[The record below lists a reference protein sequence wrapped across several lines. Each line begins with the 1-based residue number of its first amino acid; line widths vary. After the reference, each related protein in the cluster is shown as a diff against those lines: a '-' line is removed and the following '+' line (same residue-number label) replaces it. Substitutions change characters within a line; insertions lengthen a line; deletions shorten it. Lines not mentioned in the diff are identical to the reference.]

1 MVSTTPATRAPAT
14 ADPGPLRPP
23 WSARALIAAGLLV
36 AAVAATWLTFWWIG
50 LSPASLAA
58 GLDDTARLL
67 RRMWPP
73 DLPRAGDVAWMIV
86 ETLLIAV
93 AGTGLAA
100 LASVPL
106 AFVAARTHS
115 GPRWLRPPARA
126 VVVLTRAVPTL
137 AFAILFVRIFGL
149 GPLAGALAVAVHSVG
164 MIAKLLTDAVEEADP
179 VPAEAA
185 RACGAGEVQVAVSTV
200 LPRVFPALAGIV
212 LYRLDIN
219 IRASAVLGVVGAGGI
234 GVALQTALG
243 SLNYHRAAGIICVI
257 VVLVLLLEL
266 LSVAVRRT
274 VLRPGVRRP
283 SVRRPTVRR
292 RTASRTSRRDL
303 VGRDAGAAGRTAGD
317 TTGTAALPAGRAP
330 HDVGWDRGRVL
341 RVAGAVAT
349 GVVFLVSLWSL
360 DPDPGRLSGAWPNL
374 RAVLAGMWPP
384 AFSGDLLMAVLES
397 LLMALGAA
405 AVGAACGLVLALLTA
420 VNTTPWRPLS
430 AVVRVLLV
438 VVRGIPDL
446 VYALLFVAALGLGP
460 YAGFLALWISSTAL
474 AAKFFADSLEQ
485 LDPLPHEALTS
496 VGARRWQAFAAGI
509 WPQFVPSFTGNGL
522 FVADL
527 ALRESVVLGIA
538 GAGGVGYLMQ
548 ESIATLRY
556 DTTAAI
562 VIAIAVVVYAIET
575 LARIARRHLL

>member
-1 MVSTTPATRAPAT
+1 MVSTTPATRAPAA

-36 AAVAATWLTFWWIG
+36 AAVAVTWLTFWWIG

-58 GLDDTARLL
+58 GLDDTVRLL

-73 DLPRAGDVAWMIV
+73 DLPGAGDVASMIA

-106 AFVAARTHS
+106 AFVAARTHK
-115 GPRWLRPPARA
+115 GPRWLRPPARV

-164 MIAKLLTDAVEEADP
+164 MIAKLLTDAVEETDP

-200 LPRVFPALAGIV
+200 LPRVFPALTGIV

-266 LSVAVRRT
+266 LSVVVRRT
-274 VLRPGVRRP
+274 VLRPTAHRR
-283 SVRRPTVRR
+283 
-292 RTASRTSRRDL
+292 
-303 VGRDAGAAGRTAGD
+303 
-317 TTGTAALPAGRAP
+317 TAALPAGRAR

-349 GVVFLVSLWSL
+349 GAVFLVSLWSL

-374 RAVLAGMWPP
+374 RAVLSGMWPP
-384 AFSGDLLMAVLES
+384 AFSGELLMAVLES

-405 AVGAACGLVLALLTA
+405 AAGAACGLVLALLTA

-496 VGARRWQAFAAGI
+496 VGARQWQAFAAGI

>member
-1 MVSTTPATRAPAT
+1 MVSTTPATHAPAA

-36 AAVAATWLTFWWIG
+36 AAVAVTWVTFWWIG

-73 DLPRAGDVAWMIV
+73 DLPGAGDVAWMIA

-106 AFVAARTHS
+106 AFTAARDHC
-115 GPRWLRPPARA
+115 GPRWLRPAARV

-164 MIAKLLTDAVEEADP
+164 MIAKLLADAVEETDP

-200 LPRVFPALAGIV
+200 LPRVFPALTGIV

-234 GVALQTALG
+234 GVALQTSLG

-266 LSVAVRRT
+266 LSVAVRRRT
-274 VLRPGVRRP
+274 VRQSTGRQSTGRHL
-283 SVRRPTVRR
+283 TVRR
-292 RTASRTSRRDL
+292 TVRQSTGRRTVRHP
-303 VGRDAGAAGRTAGD
+303 GAGRSAGD

-349 GVVFLVSLWSL
+349 AVVFLVSLWSL
-360 DPDPGRLSGAWPNL
+360 NPDPGRLSGAWPNL
-374 RAVLAGMWPP
+374 RGVLTGMWPP

-420 VNTTPWRPLS
+420 VTTTPWRALS
-430 AVVRVLLV
+430 VAVRVLLV

-460 YAGFLALWISSTAL
+460 FAGFLALWISSTAL

-509 WPQFVPSFTGNGL
+509 WPPFVPSFTGNGL

-575 LARIARRHLL
+575 LARVARRHLL

>member
-1 MVSTTPATRAPAT
+1 MVSTTPATRTPA
-14 ADPGPLRPP
+14 ASDPGPLRPP
-23 WSARALIAAGLLV
+23 WSARALIGAGLLV
-36 AAVAATWLTFWWIG
+36 AAVAVTWLTFWWIG

-58 GLDDTARLL
+58 GLDDTVRLL

-73 DLPRAGDVAWMIV
+73 DLPGAGDVASMIA

-106 AFVAARTHS
+106 AFVAARTHN
-115 GPRWLRPPARA
+115 GPRWLRPPARV

-149 GPLAGALAVAVHSVG
+149 GPLAGSLAVAVHSVG
-164 MIAKLLTDAVEEADP
+164 MIAKLLTDAVEETDP
-179 VPAEAA
+179 APAEAV
-185 RACGAGEVQVAVSTV
+185 RACGAGEAQVAVSTV
-200 LPRVFPALAGIV
+200 LPRVFPALTGIV

-266 LSVAVRRT
+266 LSVVVRRT
-274 VLRPGVRRP
+274 VLRP
-283 SVRRPTVRR
+283 TARR
-292 RTASRTSRRDL
+292 RTVR
-303 VGRDAGAAGRTAGD
+303 GRTARRRTD
-317 TTGTAALPAGRAP
+317 ALPAGRAP
-330 HDVGWDRGRVL
+330 YEVGWDRGRVL
-341 RVAGAVAT
+341 RVTGAVAA

-360 DPDPGRLSGAWPNL
+360 DPDPGRLAGAWPNL
-374 RAVLAGMWPP
+374 RAVLSGMWPP
-384 AFSGDLLMAVLES
+384 AFSGELLMAVLES

-405 AVGAACGLVLALLTA
+405 AAGAACGLVLALLTA

-438 VVRGIPDL
+438 VVRGVPDL

-575 LARIARRHLL
+575 LARIARGHLL

>member
-1 MVSTTPATRAPAT
+1 MPSTTSATRATTA

-23 WSARALIAAGLLV
+23 WSARALVAAGLLV
-36 AAVAATWLTFWWIG
+36 AAVAVTWLTFWWIG

-73 DLPRAGDVAWMIV
+73 DLSGTGDLAWMV
-86 ETLLIAV
+86 AETLLIAV
-93 AGTGLAA
+93 AGTGLAV

-106 AFVAARTHS
+106 AFTAARTHR
-115 GPRWLRPPARA
+115 GPRWLRPAARV

-164 MIAKLLTDAVEEADP
+164 MIAKLLADAVEEADP

-200 LPRVFPALAGIV
+200 LPRVFPALTAIV

-266 LSVAVRRT
+266 LSVAVRR
-274 VLRPGVRRP
+274 
-283 SVRRPTVRR
+283 
-292 RTASRTSRRDL
+292 RTR
-303 VGRDAGAAGRTAGD
+303 AGRSAGD
-317 TTGTAALPAGRAP
+317 TTGAAALPAGRAP

-349 GVVFLVSLWSL
+349 GVVFLVSLSSL
-360 DPDPGRLSGAWPNL
+360 DLDPGRLSGAWPNL
-374 RAVLAGMWPP
+374 RGVLTGMWPP

-460 YAGFLALWISSTAL
+460 FAGFLALWISSTAL

-485 LDPLPHEALTS
+485 LDPLPIEALTS
-496 VGARRWQAFAAGI
+496 VGARRSQAFAAGT

-522 FVADL
+522 FVADM
-527 ALRESVVLGIA
+527 ALRESIVLGIA

-562 VIAIAVVVYAIET
+562 VIAIAVIVYAIET

>member
-1 MVSTTPATRAPAT
+1 M
-14 ADPGPLRPP
+14 
-23 WSARALIAAGLLV
+23 
-36 AAVAATWLTFWWIG
+36 
-50 LSPASLAA
+50 
-58 GLDDTARLL
+58 
-67 RRMWPP
+67 
-73 DLPRAGDVAWMIV
+73 
-86 ETLLIAV
+86 
-93 AGTGLAA
+93 
-100 LASVPL
+100 
-106 AFVAARTHS
+106 
-115 GPRWLRPPARA
+115 
-126 VVVLTRAVPTL
+126 
-137 AFAILFVRIFGL
+137 
-149 GPLAGALAVAVHSVG
+149 
-164 MIAKLLTDAVEEADP
+164 
-179 VPAEAA
+179 
-185 RACGAGEVQVAVSTV
+185 
-200 LPRVFPALAGIV
+200 
-212 LYRLDIN
+212 
-219 IRASAVLGVVGAGGI
+219 LGVVGAGGI

-266 LSVAVRRT
+266 LSVVVRRT
-274 VLRPGVRRP
+274 ILRP
-283 SVRRPTVRR
+283 TARR
-292 RTASRTSRRDL
+292 RTVR
-303 VGRDAGAAGRTAGD
+303 GRTARRRTD
-317 TTGTAALPAGRAP
+317 ALPAGRAP
-330 HDVGWDRGRVL
+330 YEVGWDRGRVL
-341 RVAGAVAT
+341 RVTGAVAA

-360 DPDPGRLSGAWPNL
+360 DPDPGRLAGAWPNL
-374 RAVLAGMWPP
+374 RAVLSGMWPP
-384 AFSGDLLMAVLES
+384 AFSGELLMAVLES

-405 AVGAACGLVLALLTA
+405 AAGAACGLVLALLTA

-438 VVRGIPDL
+438 VVRGVPDL

-575 LARIARRHLL
+575 LARIARGHLL

>member
-1 MVSTTPATRAPAT
+1 
-14 ADPGPLRPP
+14 PP
-23 WSARALIAAGLLV
+23 WSARALVAAGLLV
-36 AAVAATWLTFWWIG
+36 AAVAVTWLTFWWIG

-67 RRMWPP
+67 GRMWPP
-73 DLPRAGDVAWMIV
+73 DLPAAGDVAWMII

-93 AGTGLAA
+93 AGTGLAV

-106 AFVAARTHS
+106 AFIAARTHR
-115 GPRWLRPPARA
+115 GPRWPRPVARG

-164 MIAKLLTDAVEEADP
+164 MIAKLLADAVEEADP
-179 VPAEAA
+179 SPAEAA

-200 LPRVFPALAGIV
+200 LPRVFPALTAIV

-266 LSVAVRRT
+266 LSVAVRR
-274 VLRPGVRRP
+274 R
-283 SVRRPTVRR
+283 
-292 RTASRTSRRDL
+292 
-303 VGRDAGAAGRTAGD
+303 VGAGD
-317 TTGTAALPAGRAP
+317 TTGTAALPAGRTP
-330 HDVGWDRGRVL
+330 YDVGWDRGRVL

-349 GVVFLVSLWSL
+349 GAVFLVSLWSL
-360 DPDPGRLSGAWPNL
+360 NPDPGRLSGAWANL
-374 RAVLAGMWPP
+374 RAVLTGMWPP

-405 AVGAACGLVLALLTA
+405 SVGAACGLVLALLTA

-460 YAGFLALWISSTAL
+460 FAGFLALWISSTAL

-485 LDPLPHEALTS
+485 LDPRPHEALTS
-496 VGARRWQAFAAGI
+496 CGARRWQAFAAGI

-527 ALRESVVLGIA
+527 ALRESIVLGIA

>member
-1 MVSTTPATRAPAT
+1 MVDTTPVARAPAA

-23 WSARALIAAGLLV
+23 WSARALIATGLLV
-36 AAVAATWLTFWWIG
+36 AAVAVTWLTFWWIG

-73 DLPRAGDVAWMIV
+73 DLPGAGDVAGMV
-86 ETLLIAV
+86 AETLLIAV

-106 AFVAARTHS
+106 AFTAARTHR
-115 GPRWLRPPARA
+115 GPRWLRPAARVA
-126 VVVLTRAVPTL
+126 VVLTRAVPTL

-149 GPLAGALAVAVHSVG
+149 GPPAGALAVAVHSVG
-164 MIAKLLTDAVEEADP
+164 MIAKLLADVVEEADP

-200 LPRVFPALAGIV
+200 LPRVFPALTGIV
-212 LYRLDIN
+212 LHRLDIN

-266 LSVAVRRT
+266 LSVAVRRRT
-274 VLRPGVRRP
+274 VRHPVRHGTI
-283 SVRRPTVRR
+283 RRRAVRR
-292 RTASRTSRRDL
+292 RSR
-303 VGRDAGAAGRTAGD
+303 AGRSAGD
-317 TTGTAALPAGRAP
+317 STGTAALPAGRAP

-349 GVVFLVSLWSL
+349 GMVFLVSLWSL
-360 DPDPGRLSGAWPNL
+360 NPDPARLSGAWPNL
-374 RAVLAGMWPP
+374 RSVLTGMWPP
-384 AFSGDLLMAVLES
+384 AFSGHLLMAVLES

-405 AVGAACGLVLALLTA
+405 AAGAACGLVLALLTA
-420 VNTTPWRPLS
+420 VTTTPWRPLS

-438 VVRGIPDL
+438 VVRGVPDL

-460 YAGFLALWISSTAL
+460 FAGFLALWISSTAL

-575 LARIARRHLL
+575 LARVARRHLL

>member
-1 MVSTTPATRAPAT
+1 MVSTAPSTRTPAMAE
-14 ADPGPLRPP
+14 PGPLRPP

-36 AAVAATWLTFWWIG
+36 AAVAVTWLTFWWIG

-73 DLPRAGDVAWMIV
+73 DLPGAGDVVWMIV

-106 AFVAARTHS
+106 AFLAARTHR
-115 GPRWLRPPARA
+115 GPRWLRPAARV

-149 GPLAGALAVAVHSVG
+149 GPPAGALAVAVHSVG
-164 MIAKLLTDAVEEADP
+164 MIAKLLADAVEETDP

-185 RACGAGEVQVAVSTV
+185 RACGASEVQVAVSTV
-200 LPRVFPALAGIV
+200 LPRVFPALTGIV

-266 LSVAVRRT
+266 LSVAVRR
-274 VLRPGVRRP
+274 
-283 SVRRPTVRR
+283 
-292 RTASRTSRRDL
+292 
-303 VGRDAGAAGRTAGD
+303 RTAGHGTLPRRTLPRRIRAGRSPGD
-317 TTGTAALPAGRAP
+317 TAGTAALPAGRAP

-341 RVAGAVAT
+341 RVAGAAAT

-360 DPDPGRLSGAWPNL
+360 HPDPARLSGAWPNL
-374 RAVLAGMWPP
+374 RSVLTGMWPP

-405 AVGAACGLVLALLTA
+405 SAGAACGLVLALLTA

-430 AVVRVLLV
+430 AVVRVLLA

-460 YAGFLALWISSTAL
+460 FAGFLALWISSTAL

-575 LARIARRHLL
+575 LARVARRHLL

>member
-1 MVSTTPATRAPAT
+1 MVSATPATRAPVA

-23 WSARALIAAGLLV
+23 WSARALVAAGLLV
-36 AAVAATWLTFWWIG
+36 AAVAVTWLTFWWIG

-73 DLPRAGDVAWMIV
+73 DLPAAGDVAWMIA

-106 AFVAARTHS
+106 AFTAARNHR
-115 GPRWLRPPARA
+115 GPRWLRPVARV

-164 MIAKLLTDAVEEADP
+164 MIAKLLADAVEETDP

-185 RACGAGEVQVAVSTV
+185 RACGAGEVQVAVSAV

-243 SLNYHRAAGIICVI
+243 SLNYHRAAGIVCVI

-266 LSVAVRRT
+266 LSVAVRRRAVRQST
-274 VLRPGVRRP
+274 VRQSTGRRTVRQSTGRRPG
-283 SVRRPTVRR
+283 
-292 RTASRTSRRDL
+292 
-303 VGRDAGAAGRTAGD
+303 AGRSAGD

-330 HDVGWDRGRVL
+330 HDVGWDRSRVL
-341 RVAGAVAT
+341 RVAGAAVA

-360 DPDPGRLSGAWPNL
+360 NPDPGRLSGAWPNL
-374 RAVLAGMWPP
+374 RGVLTGMWPP

-405 AVGAACGLVLALLTA
+405 AVGTACGLVLALLTA
-420 VNTTPWRPLS
+420 VTTTPWRPLS

-460 YAGFLALWISSTAL
+460 FAGFLALWISSTAL

-485 LDPLPHEALTS
+485 VDPLPHEALTS

-575 LARIARRHLL
+575 LARVARRHLL

>member
-1 MVSTTPATRAPAT
+1 MVSTTPATRARAT

-36 AAVAATWLTFWWIG
+36 AAVAVAWLTFWWIG

-106 AFVAARTHS
+106 AFVAARTHN
-115 GPRWLRPPARA
+115 GPRRLRPPARA

-164 MIAKLLTDAVEEADP
+164 MIAKLLTDAVEETDP

-283 SVRRPTVRR
+283 TVRR

-360 DPDPGRLSGAWPNL
+360 DLDPGRLSGAWPNL
-374 RAVLAGMWPP
+374 RAVLTGMWPP

>member
-1 MVSTTPATRAPAT
+1 MVSTTPATHAPAA
-14 ADPGPLRPP
+14 ADRGPLRPP

-36 AAVAATWLTFWWIG
+36 AAVAVTWLTFWWIG

-73 DLPRAGDVAWMIV
+73 DLPGAGDVAWMIA

-100 LASVPL
+100 LVSVPL
-106 AFVAARTHS
+106 AFTAARDHR
-115 GPRWLRPPARA
+115 GPRWLRPAARV

-164 MIAKLLTDAVEEADP
+164 MIAKLLTDAVEETDP

-200 LPRVFPALAGIV
+200 LPRVFPALTGIV

-266 LSVAVRRT
+266 LSVAVRHRT
-274 VLRPGVRRP
+274 VRQSTVRQ
-283 SVRRPTVRR
+283 STGRR
-292 RTASRTSRRDL
+292 RTIRHSR
-303 VGRDAGAAGRTAGD
+303 AGRSAGD
-317 TTGTAALPAGRAP
+317 TTGTPALPAGRAP

-360 DPDPGRLSGAWPNL
+360 NPDPGRLAGAWPNL
-374 RAVLAGMWPP
+374 RGVLTGMWPP

-438 VVRGIPDL
+438 VVRGVPDL

-460 YAGFLALWISSTAL
+460 FAGFLALWISSTAL

-575 LARIARRHLL
+575 LARVARRHLL

>member
-1 MVSTTPATRAPAT
+1 MVSTCPATHSPPA

-36 AAVAATWLTFWWIG
+36 AAVAVTWLTFWWIG

-58 GLDDTARLL
+58 GLGDTARLL

-73 DLPRAGDVAWMIV
+73 DLPDAGDVAGMIA

-106 AFVAARTHS
+106 AFVAARTHR
-115 GPRWLRPPARA
+115 GPRWLRPAA
-126 VVVLTRAVPTL
+126 QVVVVLTRAVPTL

-149 GPLAGALAVAVHSVG
+149 GPPAGALAVAVHSVG
-164 MIAKLLTDAVEEADP
+164 MIAKLLADAVEEADP

-200 LPRVFPALAGIV
+200 LPRVFPALTGIV

-266 LSVAVRRT
+266 LSVAVRRRT
-274 VLRPGVRRP
+274 GQQSTGRQNTGRR
-283 SVRRPTVRR
+283 STR
-292 RTASRTSRRDL
+292 
-303 VGRDAGAAGRTAGD
+303 AGRSGGD

-349 GVVFLVSLWSL
+349 GVVFLVSLWSVS
-360 DPDPGRLSGAWPNL
+360 PDPGRLSGAWPNL
-374 RAVLAGMWPP
+374 RGVLAGMWPP

-405 AVGAACGLVLALLTA
+405 SAGAACGLVPALLTA
-420 VNTTPWRPLS
+420 AGTTPWRPLS

-460 YAGFLALWISSTAL
+460 FAGFLALWISSTAL

-509 WPQFVPSFTGNGL
+509 WPQFVPSFTGNSL

-575 LARIARRHLL
+575 LARVARRHLL

>member
-1 MVSTTPATRAPAT
+1 MVSAAPVRRAPAPVS
-14 ADPGPLRPP
+14 ARPP
-23 WSARALIAAGLLV
+23 LSSRAVVAAALLV
-36 AAVAATWLTFWWIG
+36 AAVAVTWLAFWWIG
-50 LSPASLAA
+50 LSPTSLAA

-67 RRMWPP
+67 ARMWPP
-73 DLPRAGDVAWMIV
+73 DLPGAADVARMV
-86 ETLLIAV
+86 AETLLIAV

-106 AFVAARTHS
+106 AFVAARTHL
-115 GPRWLRPPARA
+115 GPRWLRPIART

-164 MIAKLLTDAVEEADP
+164 MIAKLLADAVEEADP
-179 VPAEAA
+179 APAEAA
-185 RACGAGEVQVAVSTV
+185 RACGAGEAQVAVSAV
-200 LPRVFPALAGIV
+200 LPRVLPALTTIV

-266 LSVAVRRT
+266 LSVA
-274 VLRPGVRRP
+274 L
-283 SVRRPTVRR
+283 RR
-292 RTASRTSRRDL
+292 RT
-303 VGRDAGAAGRTAGD
+303 GAGRATGGTPRRRTRAGG
-317 TTGTAALPAGRAP
+317 TTGTAVLPAGRTP
-330 HDVGWDRGRVL
+330 YDVGWDRRRAL
-341 RVAGAVAT
+341 RAAGAVTVTA
-349 GVVFLVSLWSL
+349 VFLVSLVTLS
-360 DPDPGRLSGAWPNL
+360 PDPGRLAGAWPNL
-374 RAVLAGMWPP
+374 RDLLAGLWPP
-384 AFSGDLLMAVLES
+384 AFTGDLLMAVLES

-405 AVGAACGLVLALLTA
+405 TAGAACGLALALLTA
-420 VNTTPWRPLS
+420 AGTTPWRPLS

-438 VVRGIPDL
+438 VVRGVPDL

-460 YAGFLALWISSTAL
+460 FAGFLALWISSTAL
-474 AAKFFADSLEQ
+474 AAKLFADSLEQ
-485 LDPLPHEALTS
+485 LDPLPYEALTAT
-496 VGARRWQAFAAGI
+496 GARPWQAFTAGT
-509 WPQFVPSFTGNGL
+509 WPRFVPSFTGNGL

>member
-1 MVSTTPATRAPAT
+1 MVSTSPATRAPSA
-14 ADPGPLRPP
+14 ADPGPSRPP
-23 WSARALIAAGLLV
+23 WSARALVAAGLLV
-36 AAVAATWLTFWWIG
+36 AAVAVTWLTFWWIG

-73 DLPRAGDVAWMIV
+73 DLPGAGTVASMIA

-93 AGTGLAA
+93 AGTGLAT

-106 AFVAARTHS
+106 AFIAARTHS
-115 GPRWLRPPARA
+115 GPRWLRTAA
-126 VVVLTRAVPTL
+126 GVGVVLTRAVPTL

-164 MIAKLLTDAVEEADP
+164 MIAKLLADAVEEADP

-200 LPRVFPALAGIV
+200 LPRVFPALTAIV

-266 LSVAVRRT
+266 LSVAVRR
-274 VLRPGVRRP
+274 R
-283 SVRRPTVRR
+283 TVRR
-292 RTASRTSRRDL
+292 TVRHSR
-303 VGRDAGAAGRTAGD
+303 AGRSAGD

-330 HDVGWDRGRVL
+330 YDVGWDRGRVL

-349 GVVFLVSLWSL
+349 GVVFLASLWSL

-374 RAVLAGMWPP
+374 RGVLTGMWPP

-405 AVGAACGLVLALLTA
+405 AAGTACGLVPALLSA
-420 VNTTPWRPLS
+420 ADTTPWRPLS
-430 AVVRVLLV
+430 TVVRVLLV
-438 VVRGIPDL
+438 VVRGVPDL

-460 YAGFLALWISSTAL
+460 FAGFLALWISSTAL

-575 LARIARRHLL
+575 LARVARRHLL

>member
-1 MVSTTPATRAPAT
+1 MVSTTPATHAPAA

-36 AAVAATWLTFWWIG
+36 AAVAVTWLTFWWIG

-73 DLPRAGDVAWMIV
+73 DLPGAGDVAWMIA

-100 LASVPL
+100 LVSVPL
-106 AFVAARTHS
+106 AFTAARDHR
-115 GPRWLRPPARA
+115 GPRWLRPAARV

-200 LPRVFPALAGIV
+200 LPRVFPALTGIV

-266 LSVAVRRT
+266 LSVAVRHRT
-274 VLRPGVRRP
+274 VRQSTGRQNTGRQN
-283 SVRRPTVRR
+283 TGR
-292 RTASRTSRRDL
+292 RTLRHSR
-303 VGRDAGAAGRTAGD
+303 VGRSAGD
-317 TTGTAALPAGRAP
+317 TTGTPALPAGRAP

-360 DPDPGRLSGAWPNL
+360 NPDLGRLAGAWPNL
-374 RAVLAGMWPP
+374 RGVLTGMWPP

-460 YAGFLALWISSTAL
+460 FAGFLALWISSTAL

-575 LARIARRHLL
+575 LARVARRHLL

>member
-1 MVSTTPATRAPAT
+1 MTSTTPATHAPA
-14 ADPGPLRPP
+14 APDPGPLRPP
-23 WSARALIAAGLLV
+23 WSARALVAAGLLV
-36 AAVAATWLTFWWIG
+36 AAVAVTWLTFWWIG
-50 LSPASLAA
+50 LSPATLAA

-73 DLPRAGDVAWMIV
+73 ALSGAGDVAWMIM

-93 AGTGLAA
+93 AGTGLAV

-106 AFVAARTHS
+106 AFTAARTHR
-115 GPRWLRPPARA
+115 GPRWLRPVAR
-126 VVVLTRAVPTL
+126 VTVVLTRAVPTL

-164 MIAKLLTDAVEEADP
+164 MIAKLLADAVEEADP

-185 RACGAGEVQVAVSTV
+185 RACGAGEAQVAVSTV
-200 LPRVFPALAGIV
+200 LPRVFPALTAIV

-219 IRASAVLGVVGAGGI
+219 IRTSAVLGVVGAGGI

-257 VVLVLLLEL
+257 VALVLLLEL
-266 LSVAVRRT
+266 LSVAVRR
-274 VLRPGVRRP
+274 RAR
-283 SVRRPTVRR
+283 
-292 RTASRTSRRDL
+292 
-303 VGRDAGAAGRTAGD
+303 VGRSAAGS
-317 TTGTAALPAGRAP
+317 TGPAALPAGRAP
-330 HDVGWDRGRVL
+330 HDVGWVRGRVL
-341 RVAGAVAT
+341 RVAGTVAT
-349 GVVFLVSLWSL
+349 GAVFLVSLWSL
-360 DPDPGRLSGAWPNL
+360 QPDLGRLSGAWTNL
-374 RAVLAGMWPP
+374 RGVLTGMWPP
-384 AFSGDLLMAVLES
+384 AFSGDLVMAVLES

-430 AVVRVLLV
+430 VVVRVLLV

-460 YAGFLALWISSTAL
+460 FAGFLALWISCTAL

-496 VGARRWQAFAAGI
+496 VGARRWQAFAAGT

-527 ALRESVVLGIA
+527 ALRESIVLGIA